1 MFKVVIT
8 EPADLSIDVKVI
20 FDTNPI
26 PRLESRLVI
35 NCLQEGQAKDVYE
48 IQSGGSYDQAY
59 IGHSRSFSN
68 NELLINYILSV
79 IKNFAAI
86 NVNVTIC

>member
-1 MFKVVIT
+1 MFKVFIT
-8 EPADLSIDVKVI
+8 EPADLSIDVRVI

-26 PRLESRLVI
+26 TRLERRLVI
-35 NCLQEGQAKDVYE
+35 NCLQEGQPKAVYE

>member
-8 EPADLSIDVKVI
+8 EPADLSIAVKVI

-26 PRLESRLVI
+26 PRLERRLVI
-35 NCLQEGQAKDVYE
+35 NCLQEGQAKNVYE
-48 IQSGGSYDQAY
+48 IQSGGSYAQAY

-68 NELLINYILSV
+68 NQLLINYILSV

>member
-1 MFKVVIT
+1 MFKVFIT
-8 EPADLSIDVKVI
+8 EPADLSIAVKVI

-35 NCLQEGQAKDVYE
+35 NCLQEGQAKAVYE

>member
-1 MFKVVIT
+1 MYKVLIT
-8 EPADLSIDVKVI
+8 EPADLSINVKVI
-20 FDTNPI
+20 FDTNHI
-26 PRLESRLVI
+26 TRLERRLVI
-35 NCLQEGQAKDVYE
+35 NCLQEGQPKAVYE
-48 IQSGGSYDQAY
+48 IQSGGSYAQAY

-68 NELLINYILSV
+68 NELLMSYVLSV

>member
-20 FDTNPI
+20 FDTNHI
-26 PRLESRLVI
+26 SRLERRLVI
-35 NCLQEGQAKDVYE
+35 NYLQEGQPKAVCE
-48 IQSGGSYDQAY
+48 IQSGGSYAQAY

-68 NELLINYILSV
+68 NQLLMSYVLSV

-86 NVNVTIC
+86 NVSATIC

>member
-8 EPADLSIDVKVI
+8 EPADLNIDVKVI

-26 PRLESRLVI
+26 PRLERRLVI
-35 NCLQEGQAKDVYE
+35 NCLQEDQPKAVYE
-48 IQSGGSYDQAY
+48 IQSEGPYDQAY
-59 IGHSRSFSN
+59 IVHSRSFSN
-68 NELLINYILSV
+68 NELLISYVLSV

>member
-1 MFKVVIT
+1 MFKVFIT
-8 EPADLSIDVKVI
+8 EPADLSIDVRVI

-26 PRLESRLVI
+26 TRLERRLVI
-35 NCLQEGQAKDVYE
+35 NYLQEGQPKAVYE

>member
-1 MFKVVIT
+1 MYKVLIT
-8 EPADLSIDVKVI
+8 EPADLSINVKVI
-20 FDTNPI
+20 FDTNHI
-26 PRLESRLVI
+26 TRLERRLVI
-35 NCLQEGQAKDVYE
+35 NCLQEGQAKNVYE
-48 IQSGGSYDQAY
+48 IQSGGSYAQAY

-68 NELLINYILSV
+68 NQLLINYILSV

>member
-20 FDTNPI
+20 FDTNHI
-26 PRLESRLVI
+26 SRLERRLVI
-35 NCLQEGQAKDVYE
+35 NYLQEGQPKAVYE